1 MSAFLVGLITIV
13 AVVSYA
19 ITRVGLAGLS
29 ISIIMQLIHFHDEE
43 KYAEWSKNIL
53 GRIYNQFYLH
63 FDYVNLLWFNVNARG
78 IRSWQ

>member
-1 MSAFLVGLITIV
+1 MSAFLVGLITVV

-43 KYAEWSKNIL
+43 KYAEWSKIFWVEFIINSICTL
-53 GRIYNQFYLH
+53 IMLICYGLMS
-63 FDYVNLLWFNVNARG
+63 LLAG
-78 IRSWQ
+78 